1 MHCLPTISRLKRLFA
16 SHGST
21 RHMRWHYENPQ
32 EPGVL
37 CHPSKG
43 KTWKH
48 FDETWLDFAFEP
60 RNVRLSLCGD
70 GFSPFSLQYTK

>member
-1 MHCLPTISRLKRLFA
+1 MLLDIRYISPKKKRKQKDVPFARMHYLDIITRLKRLFT

-48 FDETWLDFAFEP
+48 FDET
-60 RNVRLSLCGD
+60 
-70 GFSPFSLQYTK
+70 